1 MLPITTIL
9 IWCLAL
15 LLLTIGWARLL
26 GFNKY
31 RKTFIGYAIF
41 QSLLSLA
48 LLAIEIDARNT
59 PGNGGWMMIFVTII
73 QFHLGALLG
82 IIALI
87 NKARHK

>member
-48 LLAIEIDARNT
+48 LLAIELTYSHHFHDAQV
-59 PGNGGWMMIFVTII
+59 GDS
-73 QFHLGALLG
+73 
-82 IIALI
+82 
-87 NKARHK
+87 KSKSS